1 MTRFSVTWE
10 GRCRE
15 DVVLSPS
22 QIINLL
28 ETETSE
34 LRSFELNSIHSL
46 AIMCDEP
53 NLLKSTSSP
62 ETTSANTKAMRVVIE
77 EEVKSIDSNS
87 TLEDISSIDDLNS
100 TTNIDFSIRDSPENA
115 CGDGDSG
122 GTLEDDDGPPRPFEP
137 EEPLE
142 KDVPLESIDKKP
154 TQLALSERE
163 KNEELGVI
171 IIPDHIVL
179 TIDEKER
186 LFEEFETESTEDV
199 VKIQTVESEDDSKE
213 EISTSEEKTTSTE
226 ETQEGHEEEDANSFE
241 NGVLVAEESSTE
253 EEPVSIS
260 IDEQQIEKEVTS
272 EKKENILIQYIK
284 ASNGAR
290 EFELELSPD
299 CVEFQSGESD
309 GSNSSSRRASFED
322 DCNGKLDVKT
332 LDDAFELKPNCPE
345 VEMEATTV
353 SQDKNDGW
361 SDSGDEK
368 EGLTVKIK
376 SCESGWGQSDDEIE
390 QPIKAKSDRTASVIS
405 GDEKSKAMSD
415 GSLCGDIRERGNVV
429 DENRCSS
436 SWNRDNKPFQK
447 RNRNDFNDNRNYE
460 SRSNQSRDNQSY
472 GQQSRDQGQRDNRH
486 FDKAPGGT
494 NRPRDQN
501 RHGFDRYNR
510 GAGNRNDDFGRNDD
524 RRRSFNSDRSFHSYD
539 RDNSNRSGGQSDRY
553 GDDQNGQ
560 NRNERNHYHRNDHNR
575 HDNRDRDNNFDRSS
589 SYRRDNNRG
598 NNDGYNRHNGGYNN
612 GQDSGNNNNFG
623 NNYGNNSRPYDN
635 FNQRKSNF
643 FEKEN
648 RDSPMSMKGDG
659 QKRSPYNRDE
669 HRRSFRDGGGHHD
682 GNQRSRDQGDL
693 FGSHDNRNNR
703 RTVRL
708 NPNPSAKIT
717 FVNDHCTRGEMDPSD
732 KMRNDLNFNPKED
745 VENEGW

>member
-10 GRCRE
+10 GTCR
-15 DVVLSPS
+15 DNVNLSPS
-22 QIINLL
+22 QIVDLL
-28 ETETSE
+28 ESETSE
-34 LRSFELNSIHSL
+34 LQSFELNSIHSL
-46 AIMCDEP
+46 AIICDEP
-53 NLLKSTSSP
+53 IKSTSSP
-62 ETTSANTKAMRVVIE
+62 ETTNSNTNAMRVVIE
-77 EEVKSIDSNS
+77 EEEEDSNS

-100 TTNIDFSIRDSPENA
+100 TTNFSIQSRDSPESRICAGN
-115 CGDGDSG
+115 GDTSG
-122 GTLEDDDGPPRPFEP
+122 ETIEDDDDGGAHPRPFET
-137 EEPLE
+137 EEPLV
-142 KDVPLESIDKKP
+142 KDVSDPKP
-154 TQLALSERE
+154 IQLALSEKE

-179 TIDEKER
+179 TVDEKER
-186 LFEEFETESTEDV
+186 LFEEFETESTEEV

-213 EISTSEEKTTSTE
+213 EISEEKTSEETE
-226 ETQEGHEEEDANSFE
+226 GTHEEEDEDASIFE

-253 EEPVSIS
+253 EEEPISVS
-260 IDEQQIEKEVTS
+260 IDEQED
-272 EKKENILIQYIK
+272 KKDLIQYIK
-284 ASNGAR
+284 TSEDGAR

-309 GSNSSSRRASFED
+309 SSSRRASFED
-322 DCNGKLDVKT
+322 DCNAKLDVKT
-332 LDDAFELKPNCPE
+332 LDDAFELKPNSPE
-345 VEMEATTV
+345 VTMEVGTE
-353 SQDKNDGW
+353 DKNDGW
-361 SDSGDEK
+361 SDSDDEK
-368 EGLTVKIK
+368 DGLTVKVK
-376 SCESGWGQSDDEIE
+376 SCESGVKSCGWGQSDDEIE
-390 QPIKAKSDRTASVIS
+390 QTTKAKSDRTASVIS
-405 GDEKSKAMSD
+405 GDEKSKVMSD
-415 GSLCGDIRERGNVV
+415 GSLCGDIRERGNVI

-436 SWNRDNKPFQK
+436 SWNNSKPFQK

-460 SRSNQSRDNQSY
+460 SRNNQSRDNQGY

-510 GAGNRNDDFGRNDD
+510 GTRNDDFGRNDD
-524 RRRSFNSDRSFHSYD
+524 SRRRSFNSDRSFHSYD
-539 RDNSNRSGGQSDRY
+539 NRSDNRSGGGDRY

-575 HDNRDRDNNFDRSS
+575 RDNRDRDNNFDRNSS

-598 NNDGYNRHNGGYNN
+598 YNN
-612 GQDSGNNNNFG
+612 GQDSGNNSFG

-659 QKRSPYNRDE
+659 QKRSPFNRDE

-682 GNQRSRDQGDL
+682 QGHGGHQRSRDQGDL